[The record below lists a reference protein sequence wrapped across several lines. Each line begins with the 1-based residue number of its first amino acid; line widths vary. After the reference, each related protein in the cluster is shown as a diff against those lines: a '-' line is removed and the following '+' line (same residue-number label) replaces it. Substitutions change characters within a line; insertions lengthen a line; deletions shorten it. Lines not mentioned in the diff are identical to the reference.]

1 MRPILSGLRL
11 GRRFPCFGDDF
22 FEFNLQDRRDAEQGV
37 QRGILDLLL
46 HIADGLA
53 RQSGFL
59 RQHVQGKAAF
69 FALHF

>member
-1 MRPILSGLRL
+1 MKRKLLLLFGGGFPRL
-11 GRRFPCFGDDF
+11 GDDF

-46 HIADGLA
+46 HVADGLP
-53 RQSGFL
+53 RHTGLL
-59 RQHVQGKAAF
+59 RQHVQGKAAL